1 MQNIFEYLHIG
12 VFFIVYK
19 MYDIY
24 WATAALIA
32 TTGAHFI
39 YAFIK
44 QKSLPKKQL
53 AMFVIVLI
61 MGGLT
66 LYFRDD
72 AFIKWKV
79 TVVNA
84 AFAIG
89 IFVSQAVFKVCP
101 MEKLLGKEMQL
112 PASLWAK
119 ISYAWS
125 AFFAAIAVLNI
136 YIAYEFSQDF
146 WVNFKLFG
154 IMGLTLV
161 FTIATVLCIYPHLPK
176 ENQNNKDQS

>member
-12 VFFIVYK
+12 VFFVVYK

-24 WATAALIA
+24 IATAALIA
-32 TTGAHFI
+32 TTGAHLI
-39 YAFIK
+39 YACI
-44 QKSLPKKQL
+44 QQRGLAKKQL
-53 AMFVIVLI
+53 AMFLIVLI

-89 IFVSQAVFKVCP
+89 IFISQAVFKVCP
-101 MEKLLGKEMQL
+101 MESLLGKEIQL
-112 PASLWAK
+112 PKTLWAK
-119 ISYAWS
+119 ISYAW
-125 AFFAAIAVLNI
+125 AGFFAAIAVLNI

-161 FTIATVLCIYPHLPK
+161 FTIATIACIYPHLPK
-176 ENQNNKDQS
+176 DNNEDKS